1 MAEQTTE
8 QQAPQTPYTRLG
20 GSEPVRVVVQQFY
33 ERVLADPALAPY
45 FEGVDMTVQR
55 RHFALLVVQLLGG
68 PSEYDGRELGE
79 AHRGLHITNVA
90 YDKVVAHLVAT
101 LQAAQVPGDIIAG
114 IGQVAT
120 DVRPTI
126 VDDGV
131 AASR

>member
-1 MAEQTTE
+1 MTEQSTE
-8 QQAPQTPYTRLG
+8 QQATETPYERLG
-20 GSEPVRVVVQQFY
+20 GSEPVRVVVLRFY

-55 RHFALLVVQLLGG
+55 RHFALLVIQLLGG
-68 PSEYDGRELGE
+68 PNEYDGRELGD
-79 AHRGLHITNVA
+79 AHRGLHVTDDA
-90 YDKVVAHLVAT
+90 YDKVVAHLVTT
-101 LQAAQVPGDIIAG
+101 LQEAGVPGDIIAG
-114 IGQVAT
+114 IGQTAT

>member
-1 MAEQTTE
+1 MTE
-8 QQAPQTPYTRLG
+8 QSTEQSVTETPYTRLG
-20 GSEPVRVVVQQFY
+20 GSEPVRAVVQRFY

-68 PSEYDGRELGE
+68 PSEYAGRELGD
-79 AHRGLHITNVA
+79 AHRGLHVSDDA

-101 LQAAQVPGDIIAG
+101 LQEAGVPGDIIAG
-114 IGQVAT
+114 IGQTAT
-120 DVRPTI
+120 DVRPAI

-131 AASR
+131 AASV

>member
-1 MAEQTTE
+1 MTDQQTE
-8 QQAPQTPYTRLG
+8 QLTSETPYARLG
-20 GSEPVRVVVQQFY
+20 GSEPVRVVVQRFY

-55 RHFALLVVQLLGG
+55 RHFALLVIQLLGG

-79 AHRGLHITNVA
+79 AHRGLHVTDGA

-101 LQAAQVPGDIIAG
+101 LQEADVHGDIIAG
-114 IGQVAT
+114 IGQTAT
-120 DVRPTI
+120 DVRPAI

-131 AASR
+131 AATR